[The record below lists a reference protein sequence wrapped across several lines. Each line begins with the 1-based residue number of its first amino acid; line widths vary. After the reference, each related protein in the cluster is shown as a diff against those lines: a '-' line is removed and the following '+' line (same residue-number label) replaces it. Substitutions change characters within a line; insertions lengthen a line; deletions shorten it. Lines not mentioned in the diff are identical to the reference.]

1 MKVPMFRITISYDS
15 DRKLFIPEI
24 ETTEAGEKLERRDQ
38 VAVIEQCVDVITK
51 AIKSCRD
58 KAK

>member
-15 DRKLFIPEI
+15 DRKLFIPEV

-38 VAVIEQCVDVITK
+38 VAVIEQCVDVITR
-51 AIKSCRD
+51 AIKSCKD
-58 KAK
+58 KTK